1 MGNKTGN
8 KVKFGLKNV
17 HFAKMI
23 VSEDDGS
30 ISYATP
36 VAIPGAVNLSLDPQ
50 GDESPFY
57 ADNIKY
63 FNDFANNGYS
73 GDLEVARIPDEF
85 LKEILGQTVDKN
97 GALIE
102 SSEDKSSKFALMFE
116 VDGDV
121 NQTRVVYYNCSDSRP
136 KSEAS
141 TTNETKEP
149 KTDTITI
156 TASAR
161 DTDNLVRAS
170 LEPSES
176 NTAIYSKFYEKVYE
190 KDAQATV

>member
-1 MGNKTGN
+1 MSN

-23 VSEDDGS
+23 VSEQDGS

-63 FNDFANNGYS
+63 FNDYANNGYT
-73 GDLEVARIPDEF
+73 GDLEVAKIPDEF
-85 LKEILGQTVDKN
+85 LTEILGQTVDSN
-97 GALIE
+97 GAIIE
-102 SSEDKSSKFALMFE
+102 TTEDKSSKFALMFE
-116 VDGDV
+116 VDGDK
-121 NQTRVVYYNCSDSRP
+121 NSKRTVYYNCTASRP
-136 KSEAS
+136 RAEAS
-141 TTNETKEP
+141 TTTETKEP

-161 DTDNLVRAS
+161 STENQVRAS
-170 LEPSES
+170 IEPSET
-176 NTAIYSKFYEKVYE
+176 NTSVYNSFYTRVYE
-190 KDAQATV
+190 KNATASV

>member
-1 MGNKTGN
+1 MGN

-23 VSEDDGS
+23 VSEEDGS

-36 VAIPGAVNLSLDPQ
+36 VAIPGAVNLNLAPQ

-63 FNDFANNGYS
+63 FNAYANNGYA
-73 GDLEVARIPDEF
+73 GDLEVAKIPDEF
-85 LKEILGQTVDKN
+85 SKEILGQTVDTN
-97 GALIE
+97 GAIIE
-102 SSEDKSSKFALMFE
+102 SSEDKSSKFALLFE

-121 NQTRVVYYNCSDSRP
+121 NNKRIVYYNCSASRP
-136 KSEAS
+136 KAEAS
-141 TTNETKEP
+141 TTSETKEP
-149 KTDTITI
+149 KTDTIAI

-161 DTDNLVRAS
+161 ATDNLVRAS
-170 LEPSES
+170 IEPSETNKTVFES
-176 NTAIYSKFYEKVYE
+176 FYKKVYE
-190 KDAQATV
+190 KDAAASV